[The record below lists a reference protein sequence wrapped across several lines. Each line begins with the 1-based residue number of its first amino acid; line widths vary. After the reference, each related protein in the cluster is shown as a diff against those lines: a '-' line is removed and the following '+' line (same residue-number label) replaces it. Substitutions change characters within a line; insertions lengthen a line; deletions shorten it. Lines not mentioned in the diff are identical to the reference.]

1 MRELEISI
9 DHLRRLYQRDVVQ
22 VRNENEKLKEV
33 LHAHGIQYD
42 LGSPSSSQPYT
53 SPGSLSLGA
62 SPTGFGQTNQSTSF
76 SSMSPPNQQPSTMRI
91 LQGSSSFTAQQSA
104 SKSLQPPTH
113 NLHSLDYDELG
124 LGFVAEYERTPYL
137 SPPPNQ

>member
-1 MRELEISI
+1 MRELEISV

-22 VRNENEKLKEV
+22 VRQENDKLKEI
-33 LHAHGIQYD
+33 LQAHGIQFD
-42 LGSPSSSQPYT
+42 LGSPISQPYT

-62 SPTGFGQTNQSTSF
+62 SPTSFGHTNQSTNF
-76 SSMSPPNQQPSTMRI
+76 SSLSPSSQPSSNMQM
-91 LQGSSSFTAQQSA
+91 LQASSSFTTQQSN
-104 SKSLQPPTH
+104 SKALQPPTS
-113 NLHSLDYDELG
+113 NIHSLDYDELG